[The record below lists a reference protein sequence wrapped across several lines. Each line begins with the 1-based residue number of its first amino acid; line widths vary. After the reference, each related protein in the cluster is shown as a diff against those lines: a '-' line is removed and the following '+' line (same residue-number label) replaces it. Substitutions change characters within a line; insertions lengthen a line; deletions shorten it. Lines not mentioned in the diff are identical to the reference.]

1 MKKIILGTRGSQ
13 LARWQTDWVAARL
26 RERLP
31 DIEIGIEIITTQ
43 GDRVLD
49 TPLPQI
55 GDKGLF
61 TREIETALIQGR
73 IHAAVHSLKDLPTEL
88 PDGLMLAAI
97 CERQDV
103 RDALVTRHHCPLR
116 DLPHGAR
123 IGTSSLR
130 RAAQLRAYR
139 PDLQI
144 LNLRGNVDTRL
155 RKSESD
161 EYDAIV
167 LAAAGLIRLGHAN
180 RITEFLS
187 LDVMLPAPGQGA
199 LAVEIRADDADTRA
213 LAAQL
218 DHAPTRAATNA
229 ERAFLRAL
237 GGGCQVPVAAFAQ
250 LSGDSLHLRGLIA
263 NEDGTRVMRGEISS
277 GVNDLE
283 LLGANLVKRLQK
295 DKETR

>member
-26 RERLP
+26 RERVP

-61 TREIETALIQGR
+61 TREIETVLTQGR

-97 CERQDV
+97 CEREDV
-103 RDALVTRHHCPLR
+103 RDALVTKHDCTLR
-116 DLPHGAR
+116 ELPHGAR

-139 PDLQI
+139 PDFQI
-144 LNLRGNVDTRL
+144 VNLRGNVDTRL
-155 RKSESD
+155 RKSASD
-161 EYDAIV
+161 DYDAIV

-180 RITEFLS
+180 RIAEFLS

-199 LAVEIRADDADTRA
+199 LAVEIRADDADARA
-213 LAAQL
+213 LVAQL

-250 LSGDSLHLRGLIA
+250 VSGDSLHLRGLIA
-263 NEDGTRVMRGEISS
+263 NEDGTRIVRGEISG
-277 GVNDLE
+277 GVNSVE
-283 LLGANLVKRLQK
+283 LLGANLVKQLQQ
-295 DKETR
+295 DKETM

>member
-1 MKKIILGTRGSQ
+1 MPKIILGTRGSQ

-26 RERLP
+26 RERVP

-61 TREIETALIQGR
+61 TREIENALLQGR
-73 IHAAVHSLKDLPTEL
+73 VHAAVHSLKDLPTEL

-97 CERQDV
+97 CEREDV
-103 RDALVTRHHCPLR
+103 RDALVTKHHCALR

-139 PDLQI
+139 SDFQI
-144 LNLRGNVDTRL
+144 VNLRGNVDTRL
-155 RKSESD
+155 RKSAGD
-161 EYDAIV
+161 DYDAIV

-180 RITEFLS
+180 RIAEFLS

-199 LAVEIRADDADTRA
+199 LAVEICADDADTCA
-213 LAAQL
+213 LVAML
-218 DHAPTRAATNA
+218 DHAPTRAATDA

-237 GGGCQVPVAAFAQ
+237 GGGCQVPIAAFAQ
-250 LSGDSLHLRGLIA
+250 VDGNSLHLRGLIA
-263 NEDGTRVMRGEISS
+263 NEDGTRIVRGEISG
-277 GVNDLE
+277 GVNAVE
-283 LLGANLVKRLQK
+283 LLGANLVKQLQK
-295 DKETR
+295 DKETM

>member
-1 MKKIILGTRGSQ
+1 LPKIILGTRGSQ
-13 LARWQTDWVAARL
+13 LARRQTDWVAARL
-26 RERLP
+26 RERVP

-61 TREIETALIQGR
+61 TREIENALLQGHV
-73 IHAAVHSLKDLPTEL
+73 HAAVHSLKDLPTEL

-97 CERQDV
+97 CERADV
-103 RDALVTRHHCPLR
+103 RDALVTKHHCALR

-139 PDLQI
+139 ADFQI
-144 LNLRGNVDTRL
+144 VNLRGNVDTRL
-155 RKSESD
+155 RKSETD
-161 EYDAIV
+161 DYDAIV

-180 RITEFLS
+180 RIAEFLP

-199 LAVEIRADDADTRA
+199 LAVEICADDADTRA
-213 LAAQL
+213 LVAML
-218 DHAPTRAATNA
+218 DHAPTRAATDA

-237 GGGCQVPVAAFAQ
+237 GGGCQVPIAAFAQ
-250 LSGDSLHLRGLIA
+250 VSGDALHLRGLVA
-263 NEDGTRVMRGEISS
+263 SEDGTRIARGEVSGRVSDAEALGKQLASKIS
-277 GVNDLE
+277 E
-283 LLGANLVKRLQK
+283 Q
-295 DKETR
+295 